1 MNEEVIRLTA
11 VDEAQIAAGSMELPD
26 IIKEVDTRGSRLTEE
41 KLKWAHNLAR
51 SAKVVLPDD

>member
-1 MNEEVIRLTA
+1 M
-11 VDEAQIAAGSMELPD
+11 DEAQIAAGSMELPD